1 YFPATM
7 PNPHKPH
14 QLTSATAT
22 RTLKR
27 PALDAQQPAALD
39 ARPFNGSS
47 CTVDA
52 ARAAGATCLRVSPA
66 VATGLALAAVIMMTG
81 LSACQ
86 NTAKKV
92 LTHMSQ
98 KTAISQGNLMFR
110 EDIARLRLGMS
121 KEEVQF
127 VLGAPMITGSFEED
141 RWYYLFYLSLNP
153 LPGAEAL
160 GREITFSGEEGA
172 REWEKYWQSEEII
185 KQYGKNPLTSTDSSP
200 PPDPQ
205 NNAEANGAEVD
216 GTEASAATAD
226 GVGASDAEA
235 DGVGVSTA
243 TADGVGAVDAETGGA
258 DQAATDSGSVSENDA
273 GSAQAAADQAAA
285 DQAAADDENE
295 RITTVHRDRFVESK
309 KGYLAGRKVVFYGR
323 MSLDFSNSRLKT
335 IGVIETPEI
344 SPQAN

>member
-1 YFPATM
+1 M

-22 RTLKR
+22 RTLKH

-52 ARAAGATCLRVSPA
+52 ARTAGATCLRVSPA

-205 NNAEANGAEVD
+205 NNAEASGAEVG

-285 DQAAADDENE
+285 DDENE